1 MVSQSATRD
10 ADAYYRYYGRPDRI
24 TINQAR
30 KGEDI
35 GPDREGGNP
44 SGSRT
49 SIQDVQG
56 RPIGCFFM
64 SLKALFE
71 GSNSTHRGS
80 VGFTMRPVLGRPA
93 VSPCSPPIPP
103 HLPALPKHSVVSQ
116 LAIGPPTDTLTRRCW
131 APRPQAVRKR
141 WSGII
146 SEGGSIDPRGLGTQL
161 SSAASPYQVIKIN
174 A

>member
-49 SIQDVQG
+49 SIQDVRAAQPDSATTPATSRLKG
-56 RPIGCFFM
+56 TEGSSKCHFNKLNIMLFYMCTETGAAETTTTMIRSCLVQHRPI
-64 SLKALFE
+64 SL
-71 GSNSTHRGS
+71 
-80 VGFTMRPVLGRPA
+80 V
-93 VSPCSPPIPP
+93 
-103 HLPALPKHSVVSQ
+103 Q
-116 LAIGPPTDTLTRRCW
+116 
-131 APRPQAVRKR
+131 R
-141 WSGII
+141 WM
-146 SEGGSIDPRGLGTQL
+146 
-161 SSAASPYQVIKIN
+161 VIKIN